1 MPHCVIHSVAR
12 YTVTAITAMNNAV
25 RRTQQ
30 TETPPTIPMS
40 PNITK
45 MWWTLLNTGW
55 QLCNND
61 NIVNNGNGNQEPR
74 KQEAN
79 PMLCY
84 KR

>member
-1 MPHCVIHSVAR
+1 
-12 YTVTAITAMNNAV
+12 MNNAV

-61 NIVNNGNGNQEPR
+61 NSVNNGKGNQGPR